1 MTLTAAPRIET
12 ERLILR
18 GPEEWDFP
26 AFRAFRLSGR
36 TPKLVEV
43 ETEGLSWTLFASF
56 AGHWALRG
64 FGRFILEDRATG
76 RTVGHAGGLYPE
88 GWQERELTWSIWDSE
103 FEGRGLAHEAAKAAR
118 DHMAHDLGWTTVVSY
133 IDPENARSIAL
144 AQRLGAVLERVDPGQ
159 IKPFGVWR
167 HPMGALA

>member
-1 MTLTAAPRIET
+1 MIPVLSTARLT
-12 ERLILR
+12 LR
-18 GPEEWDFP
+18 GPENRDFA

-43 ETEGLSWTLFASF
+43 ETESLSWTLFSSF

-64 FGRFILEDRATG
+64 FGRFILEDRETG
-76 RTVGHAGGLYPE
+76 RTVGHAGALYPE
-88 GWQERELTWSIWDSE
+88 GWPERELTWGIWDPD
-103 FEGRGLAHEAAKAAR
+103 FEGKGLALEAALAAR
-118 DHMAHDLGWTTVVSY
+118 DHLRGLGWTTVASF

-144 AQRLGAVLERVDPGQ
+144 AQRLGAVLERIDPGQ

-167 HPMGALA
+167 HPMAVTA

>member
-1 MTLTAAPRIET
+1 MIPVIHTA
-12 ERLILR
+12 RLILR
-18 GPEEWDFP
+18 GPENRDFA

-43 ETEGLSWTLFASF
+43 ETEALSWTLFSSF

-64 FGRFILEDRATG
+64 FGRFIIEDRATG
-76 RTVGHAGGLYPE
+76 RAVGHAGALFPE
-88 GWQERELTWSIWDSE
+88 GWQERELTWSIWDPE
-103 FEGRGLAHEAAKAAR
+103 LEGKGLAHEAALAAR
-118 DHMAHDLGWTTVVSY
+118 DHMARDLGWTTVASF

-144 AQRLGAVLERVDPGQ
+144 AQRLGAVLERIDPGT

-167 HPMGALA
+167 HPMGVAA